1 MFKSSKNINKPEPEL
16 DIISHHLKNMGYELL
31 PYGAVVALA
40 EMESGYNSVEAASH
54 IALTTMALDV
64 KQAGDNIMALMA
76 FIPHAKALLEILKE
90 YKDKNMMNLTLWEND
105 ARAVYYII
113 TVDENQIEWIEKI
126 LSDPIAG
133 KERLA
138 TSRIDYGFD

>member
-1 MFKSSKNINKPEPEL
+1 
-16 DIISHHLKNMGYELL
+16 
-31 PYGAVVALA
+31 
-40 EMESGYNSVEAASH
+40 
-54 IALTTMALDV
+54 MALDV